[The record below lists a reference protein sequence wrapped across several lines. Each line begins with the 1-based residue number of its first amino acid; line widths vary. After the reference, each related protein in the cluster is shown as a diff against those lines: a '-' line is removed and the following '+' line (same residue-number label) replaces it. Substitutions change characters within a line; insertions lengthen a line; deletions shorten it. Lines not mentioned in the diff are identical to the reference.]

1 MQERRMAVI
10 EKLLESA
17 ENVIAGAEHC
27 WLVTLGPRG
36 RATARPMGRV
46 ARRPVESDWTLSF
59 LADAR
64 SKKVS
69 EIRAASEVRL
79 IFERDE
85 EAFVTLAGHAA
96 VIGDAASIAQRWRP
110 NYDRVFPSVADK
122 ANAVFLDIRTEDLRF
137 WIRGLTPEPFGHQSL
152 TMFRSLCGD
161 WCIEGTA
168 NSAGGPKLDD

>member
-79 IFERDE
+79 IFERE
-85 EAFVTLAGHAA
+85 KQAFTISARFAFSGPTEVLKRLVRSLAEASESAERREQT
-96 VIGDAASIAQRWRP
+96 
-110 NYDRVFPSVADK
+110 
-122 ANAVFLDIRTEDLRF
+122 LRF
-137 WIRGLTPEPFGHQSL
+137 AKGNA
-152 TMFRSLCGD
+152 TMTKSALHNV
-161 WCIEGTA
+161 TA
-168 NSAGGPKLDD
+168 AKAAQTSGSVS